1 MAVVTFVP
9 ADFKAAWPEFMG
21 VPDARCTSMFSIAS
35 TTILDNTDNS
45 PVMDADARLNLFYL
59 LVGHLLVLYGGNPTV
74 RADGT
79 LNNTPP
85 GRISSATQGSVST
98 SFELQMPQGSAL
110 AAWYNQTQYG
120 SMYWMATA
128 QWRRLTYL
136 PSGGSGIGTARAYGV
151 PPFNRPGGV

>member
-1 MAVVTFVP
+1 MAVATFDP
-9 ADFKAAWPEFMG
+9 AAFKTAWPEFAG
-21 VPDARCTSMFSIAS
+21 VADARCTSMFNIAA

-45 PVMDADARLNLFYL
+45 PVMDATARLNLFYL
-59 LVGHLLVLYGGNPTV
+59 LVGHLLVLYGAAPIV

-98 SFELQMPQGSAL
+98 SFELQMPQGSAV

-120 SMYWMATA
+120 SMYWTATA
-128 QWRRLTYL
+128 QWRRFTYL
-136 PSGGSGIGTARAYGV
+136 PSGGSGIGTARAYGI
-151 PPFNRPGGV
+151 PPVNVPGGV

>member
-1 MAVVTFVP
+1 MAVITFVP
-9 ADFKAAWPEFMG
+9 ADFKLAWPEFAG
-21 VPDARCTSMFSIAS
+21 VADARCTSMFNIAA

-45 PVMDADARLNLFYL
+45 PVMDADARTNLFYL
-59 LVGHLLVLYGGNPTV
+59 LVGHLLVLYGGAPIV

-120 SMYWMATA
+120 LMYWMATA
-128 QWRRLTYL
+128 QCRRFTYV

-151 PPFNRPGGV
+151 APVNVPGGV

>member
-1 MAVVTFVP
+1 MAIVTFDP
-9 ADFKAAWPEFMG
+9 SAFKLAWPEFAG
-21 VPDARCTSMFSIAS
+21 VADARCTSMFNIAA
-35 TTILDNTDNS
+35 TTILDNTDGS
-45 PVMDADARLNLFYL
+45 PVMDVAARTNLFYL
-59 LVGHLLVLYGGNPTV
+59 LVGHLLVLYGGSPIV

-120 SMYWMATA
+120 AMYWMATA
-128 QWRRLTYL
+128 QWRRFTYKA
-136 PSGGSGIGTARAYGV
+136 SGGSGIGTARAYGV
-151 PPFNRPGGV
+151 PPFNVPGGV